1 MFDLKE
7 ELSKQNI
14 NITDNMIEKFN
25 QYFDLLISYN
35 ERVNITRI
43 TERDEVF
50 SLHFYDSIMASLK
63 IDNKESKVLDI
74 GSGAGLPAIPL
85 KIVYDTLDITMVDSV
100 NKKVIFLENVIDKL
114 NLKGIRALHERIEKL
129 NNKNY
134 YDYVTVRALSSVKD
148 IINYSYQYLK
158 KGGKIIALKG
168 MKKVNAEI
176 EEAKD
181 IIKNKGFIVDDIMP
195 YNVLDRSYC
204 LLVLKKE

>member
-25 QYFDLLISYN
+25 QYFDLLTSYN

-50 SLHFYDSIMASLK
+50 SLHFYDSIMTSLK